1 MKRVSLYVIAIGG
14 ALSALIASAQ
24 SPATGPNKV
33 VKTAK
38 TGGDGGFDYIY
49 ADVDARKLYIPRSG
63 QQNARIDVFNLD
75 TLAPTGSIP
84 GVNAHGAATDTKSG
98 HGFVSSKPVV
108 MFDTKTLEVIKKID
122 VSGNPDGILS
132 DPFNQRIYIFSHSA
146 PNATVINAVDGSIVG
161 TIDLGGAPEQGV
173 TDGQGHI
180 YVDIEDKDSI
190 AVVDAKT
197 MAVTAHYDIAGK
209 GGGPGGLALDVKNSI
224 LFASCHNPATMVILS
239 ATDGKILATL
249 PIEGGTDGAGFN
261 PNTMEAFSSAGN
273 GTVTIIKESSPSSF
287 AVEQIVQTMNG
298 ARTMTVDTKNNRVLT
313 MSLEYGPPPPPAAA
327 PATPPAGV
335 PGASGGGRG
344 RGRGPGRGPVV
355 PDSFTIL
362 AVGTK

>member
-1 MKRVSLYVIAIGG
+1 
-14 ALSALIASAQ
+14 
-24 SPATGPNKV
+24 
-33 VKTAK
+33 
-38 TGGDGGFDYIY
+38 
-49 ADVDARKLYIPRSG
+49 
-63 QQNARIDVFNLD
+63 
-75 TLAPTGSIP
+75 
-84 GVNAHGAATDTKSG
+84 
-98 HGFVSSKPVV
+98 
-108 MFDTKTLEVIKKID
+108 
-122 VSGNPDGILS
+122 
-132 DPFNQRIYIFSHSA
+132 
-146 PNATVINAVDGSIVG
+146 VDGSIVG

-173 TDGQGHI
+173 TDGKGHI